1 MLLLQKRLEV
11 FKEFLDRGKIDNVCV
26 DADNPDPL
34 VYLLDSIVI
43 KLEGGSDFDLT
54 VLKPE
59 EITKTKQEPTTE
71 KKETDIKTE

>member
-1 MLLLQKRLEV
+1 M
-11 FKEFLDRGKIDNVCV
+11 

-34 VYLLDSIVI
+34 VHLLDSVVI

-59 EITKTKQEPTTE
+59 EMLKPMQTPASE
-71 KKETDIKTE
+71 KKESVKKTK